1 MLIIEYY
8 LEPLFYLSSKEF
20 NIETTIKHL
29 KNKEFNSNVVKGK
42 IYKYM
47 HEYIYKIFETDQV
60 DGMAVFF
67 DTCIRNKCLCFQYT
81 SIILKEVK
89 KYLIVVL

>member
-47 HEYIYKIFETDQV
+47 QEYI
-60 DGMAVFF
+60 
-67 DTCIRNKCLCFQYT
+67 
-81 SIILKEVK
+81 
-89 KYLIVVL
+89 